1 MTNQNLS
8 RDEAAA
14 RSAILRV
21 ESYEVSLDLRGAEDQ
36 NEPGFISKTV
46 ITFSCSEP
54 GATVFADFIH
64 GGVHSVLAQRAAAGS
79 GRGGGRFADPAARAG
94 AQNQA
99 TITGTALYSRSGEG
113 LHRFVDPAD
122 GRPTSTPS
130 TSRPTPGGCSRTSS
144 SPT

>member
-1 MTNQNLS
+1 MGRIRTTTSS

-46 ITFSCSEP
+46 ITFSCTEP

-64 GGVHSVLAQRAAAGS
+64 GGVHSVQLN
-79 GRGGGRFADPAARAG
+79 GRPLDPADVVDGSRIRLRG
-94 AQNQA
+94 LQPENQV
-99 TITGTALYSRSGEG
+99 TITGTALYSTLRRRHAPLRRSRRRPVLP
-113 LHRFVDPAD
+113 LHPV
-122 GRPTSTPS
+122 
-130 TSRPTPGGCSRTSS
+130 
-144 SPT
+144 